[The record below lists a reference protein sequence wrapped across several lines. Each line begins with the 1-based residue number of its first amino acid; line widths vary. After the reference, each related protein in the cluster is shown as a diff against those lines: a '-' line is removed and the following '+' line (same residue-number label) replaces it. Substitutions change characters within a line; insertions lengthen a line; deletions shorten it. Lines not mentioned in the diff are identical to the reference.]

1 VIDRHAGF
9 LIADL
14 AKNVP
19 MKDTFQIGIQV
30 EVFDSQ
36 MRDCS
41 DKRPFPRDSLLIRN
55 WNRKWH
61 CTILPVPLMESR

>member
-41 DKRPFPRDSLLIRN
+41 DKRP
-55 WNRKWH
+55 
-61 CTILPVPLMESR
+61 